1 MSPLMKIARLCVAAL
16 TSSCA
21 LLIFSFASSSS
32 STLTLFLF
40 SLDDMVAVEAD
51 VSTAGISKRKKEE
64 IGEVKILIGRF
75 SALSYRG
82 LIGICALVSSKR

>member
-1 MSPLMKIARLCVAAL
+1 MILIRDFSTYFVGASFDSMSPLMKIARLCVAAL

-51 VSTAGISKRKKEE
+51 VSTAGILKRKKEE
-64 IGEVKILIGRF
+64 IGGER
-75 SALSYRG
+75 
-82 LIGICALVSSKR
+82 

>member
-1 MSPLMKIARLCVAAL
+1 LCVAAL

-51 VSTAGISKRKKEE
+51 VSTAGILKKKRKKEE
-64 IGEVKILIGRF
+64 IGGGTGEN
-75 SALSYRG
+75 SYR
-82 LIGICALVSSKR
+82 LV